1 MMTEKHKATEQLAI
15 LLARV
20 ALGDRVSF
28 AQLYASTR
36 RELFAVAYR
45 VLGARET
52 AEDALQEAFVNI
64 WHHAAN
70 YRVAASQ
77 PMTWMTSIV
86 RNKALDIFRSEG
98 KHPQRAVGVSV
109 HDAEE
114 SALQIAAPDPGP
126 PELLAQAIESLGIRK
141 CMEQLDPAQR
151 QALSLAYY
159 HGLSHSEIADSMD
172 APIGTVKS
180 WVRRGLDR
188 LKHCLEAAGVA

>member
-1 MMTEKHKATEQLAI
+1 MTDKHEATEQLAL

-20 ALGDRVSF
+20 ALGDRSSF
-28 AQLYASTR
+28 AQLYGRTR

-45 VLGARET
+45 VLGSRET
-52 AEDALQEAFVNI
+52 AEDALQDAFVSI

-86 RNKALDIFRSEG
+86 RNRALDVFRSEG
-98 KHPQRAVGVSV
+98 KHPQRAVRASV

-114 SALQIAAPDPGP
+114 DAVQIASPDPEP
-126 PELLAQAIESLGIRK
+126 SELLDQAVESLGIRR
-141 CMEQLDPAQR
+141 CMDALDPAQR

-159 HGLSHSEIADSMD
+159 RGLSHSEIAETMD
-172 APIGTVKS
+172 APVGTVKS